1 LAGRSGLSMNKR
13 RISWL
18 MAAVAVPAL
27 VFGAMAST
35 AFAERGL
42 DPKRAS
48 DLAHIALLDDS
59 VLEGGNWTTTSDN
72 FTVSEPPKTAACNN
86 TFAKMQALEKNLA
99 GDRAGRAKNVME
111 QTPATGEFQY
121 VVESEV
127 TVYKSAASAEA
138 FLAGLRPIYP
148 SDDMTK
154 CLVDQFQGLASGIT
168 GAKAT
173 PYLPVDDDDPAV
185 GYAGEFKAST
195 YVSPIR
201 VENYVFIEGNTVT
214 SVTFY
219 GPKPVVSKATVEF
232 LMDIQIQ
239 SIDLL
244 SGY

>member
-1 LAGRSGLSMNKR
+1 MNKR
-13 RISWL
+13 KISWL

-35 AFAERGL
+35 AFAEPGL
-42 DPKRAS
+42 DPKRAN

-59 VLEGGNWTTTSDN
+59 VLEGGNWTTTADDFSTSD
-72 FTVSEPPKTAACNN
+72 PPKTAACNN
-86 TFAKMQALEKNLA
+86 TFAKMQALEKSLA

-111 QTPATGEFQY
+111 QAPETGEFPA

-138 FLAGLRPIYP
+138 FLKGLKPVYP
-148 SDDMTK
+148 MDDMTK
-154 CLVDQFQGLASGIT
+154 CLVDQLDPLVSGIT

-173 PYLPVDDDDPAV
+173 PYIPAKAEDPAV
-185 GYAGEFKAST
+185 GYAGEFKASQ
-195 YVSPIR
+195 YISPIR
-201 VENYVFIEGNTVT
+201 IENYVFVEGNTVT

-219 GPKPVVSKATVEF
+219 GPKPAVSKATVEF
-232 LMDIQIQ
+232 LMDIQVSSIQ
-239 SIDLL
+239 LL